1 MLSLN
6 SNQRQ
11 YLRRLAHD
19 FKPIVQVGK
28 QGLSSTVVAAVAAA
42 LDAHE
47 LIKVKFVEFKEE
59 RRELTDQLV
68 ADTEAAL
75 VALVGNVAILYRP
88 SRLDDK
94 QVIVLPR

>member
-28 QGLSSTVVAAVAAA
+28 QGLSSTVVAAVASA

-88 SRLDDK
+88 SRIQDK